1 MELPPY
7 HKPRWGNLFRYVFS
21 RMGEVLKRA
30 IKIITCVS
38 IIFWALSYTPDG
50 VIENSIIYKIG
61 TAIEPVTM
69 WFGLRWQTFMAW
81 LASGF
86 GKESCLGVLSALFNS
101 EGIWNAIANQKS
113 LVVDTAAVG
122 SGLLATITKPEAL
135 AFIYAF
141 FFNMPCMIAFS
152 SAVNETHSWKWM
164 IKIAL
169 YYIAVSLILATI
181 VYHIGLLI
189 F

>member
-113 LVVDTAAVG
+113 LVVDTAAVVQFAPHG
-122 SGLLATITKPEAL
+122 GHWCVCQRPPGGAQRP
-135 AFIYAF
+135 
-141 FFNMPCMIAFS
+141 P
-152 SAVNETHSWKWM
+152 
-164 IKIAL
+164 
-169 YYIAVSLILATI
+169 SLRYFDRLNNNN
-181 VYHIGLLI
+181 VMLRCPLHNSVG
-189 F
+189 

>member
-7 HKPRWGNLFRYVFS
+7 HNPRWGNLFRYVFS

-30 IKIITCVS
+30 VKIITCVS

-69 WFGLRWQTFMAW
+69 WFGLRWQTF
-81 LASGF
+81 
-86 GKESCLGVLSALFNS
+86 
-101 EGIWNAIANQKS
+101 
-113 LVVDTAAVG
+113 VVDTAAVG
-122 SGLLATITKPEAL
+122 SGLLSTITKPEAL
-135 AFIYAF
+135 AFTYAF

-169 YYIAVSLILATI
+169 YYIAVSLILAAI

>member
-7 HKPRWGNLFRYVFS
+7 HNPRWGNLLRYVFS

-30 IKIITCVS
+30 VKIITCVS

-81 LASGF
+81 MASGF
-86 GKESCLGVLSALFNS
+86 GKERS
-101 EGIWNAIANQKS
+101 ERKGIGWSK
-113 LVVDTAAVG
+113 
-122 SGLLATITKPEAL
+122 
-135 AFIYAF
+135 
-141 FFNMPCMIAFS
+141 
-152 SAVNETHSWKWM
+152 
-164 IKIAL
+164 
-169 YYIAVSLILATI
+169 
-181 VYHIGLLI
+181 
-189 F
+189 